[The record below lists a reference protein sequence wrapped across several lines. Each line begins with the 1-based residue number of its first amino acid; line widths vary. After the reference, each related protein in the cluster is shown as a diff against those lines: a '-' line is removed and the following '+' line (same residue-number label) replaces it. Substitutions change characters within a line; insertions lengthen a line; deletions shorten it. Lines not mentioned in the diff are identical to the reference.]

1 MSFKIDKQTLQELQI
16 MGKYT
21 EGSLYN
27 LFNHVKTKGGEQLL
41 DHLFAT
47 PLSDER
53 EINMRSAE
61 FKYFQDSGMLF
72 PYDPEP
78 LHKLRTYLDMDT
90 ASNPILNTVRFLTKR
105 IMAALIHDHAYRQMV
120 EGIHA
125 AVVVFKT
132 TAEFLEH
139 FEQPLPSVASRKST
153 VQDFLH
159 NPLIQEIRS
168 IDIYGSISVITLARF
183 DYVLKKELTEQV
195 AQLLDFIAWVD
206 VGITV
211 SRVAIDRGLNYA
223 TALPADQNLLQCIN
237 LRHPVLKKAV
247 GNDLRMDG
255 QSNVLFLTGAN
266 MAGKSTWMKSLG
278 IGMYMA
284 HLGFPIAADTFTFS
298 IRDGIC
304 SSINTADSI
313 DQGYSHFYAEVVR
326 ISQAAKL
333 VASGLR
339 LFLIFDELFK
349 GTNVKDAYD
358 GTLAVT
364 RALAEYRHNLVVVS
378 THIIEVGDGLTDVSG
393 VQFSFMPTVLK
404 NGIPTYTYQ
413 LSKGI
418 TEDRQGMLIIQNEKI
433 LEMLDRCQ

>member
-16 MGKYT
+16 MGKYK

-27 LFNHVKTKGGEQLL
+27 LFNNVKTRGGEQLL

-47 PLSDER
+47 PLSDEI
-53 EINMRSAE
+53 EINARSAE
-61 FKYFQDSGMLF
+61 FKYFQNSGMLF

-78 LHKLRTYLDMDT
+78 LHKLRAYLDMDT
-90 ASNPILNTVRFLTKR
+90 APNPVLNMARFLTKR
-105 IMAALIHDHAYRQMV
+105 IMAALTHDHAYRQTV

-125 AVVVFKT
+125 AVVIFRT
-132 TAEFLEH
+132 TAEFLER
-139 FEQPLPSVASRKST
+139 FEHPLPSVASRKST

-159 NPLIQEIRS
+159 IPLIEEIRS
-168 IDIYGSISVITLARF
+168 IDIYGSISLVTLARF
-183 DYVLKKELTEQV
+183 DYALKKQLNEKV
-195 AQLLDFIAWVD
+195 AQLLEFIAWAD

-211 SRVAIDRGLNYA
+211 SRVAIDHGLNYA

-247 GNDLRMDG
+247 GNDLKMDG
-255 QSNVLFLTGAN
+255 QNNVLFLTGAN

-284 HLGFPIAADTFTFS
+284 HLGFPIAADSFTFS

-304 SSINTADSI
+304 SSINTADNI

-364 RALAEYRHNLVVVS
+364 RALAGYRHDLIVVS
-378 THIIEVGDGLTDVSG
+378 THIIEVGEGLTDVPG
-393 VQFSFMPTVLK
+393 VQFCFMPTVLK
-404 NGIPTYTYQ
+404 NGIPTYTYH

-433 LEMLDRCQ
+433 LEMLDSCQ